1 MNRNIFLLAIAALA
15 LFTGA
20 ASSLAQSTTTVTA
33 TTDNGEIDGNVSWS
47 WTGDCNPLDGSTSE
61 VDISVGGY
69 FSYQEVPNND
79 YSTSYSSYPQ
89 LFGPGSYSVTASWDG
104 FDEGE
109 DSMGN
114 SCGVSGSSGTATA
127 TVAGP
132 VASAVAIVLESSSIR
147 SGQSVNVTIDVTG
160 ANEYSTGPTPTGT
173 AVLFYQSTI
182 LKSGT
187 LKSVNSTNGAITG
200 GVTFTLSSEG
210 IAPGIYQLTAVY
222 DGDSNLTSSSSPTAT
237 LTITVGQ
244 GPSSTALGVSPIA
257 VTAGKS
263 VTLTATVTSSVSG
276 ITPTGTVNFLVG
288 TTSIGTAKLNSSGVA
303 TLTDSTAGIPP
314 GVYAVHASYGGD
326 AYDYASVSGTQNV
339 TVQAATATTLTASPM
354 TVTEGQ
360 TVDLTAAVKRSQSS
374 GEPTGTVAF
383 QFAGYTFA
391 TTSVNGS
398 GTATASISTKNL
410 GSGTYPLT
418 AIYNG
423 DTLDATSTSSTV
435 TVTVQ

>member
-1 MNRNIFLLAIAALA
+1 
-15 LFTGA
+15 
-20 ASSLAQSTTTVTA
+20 
-33 TTDNGEIDGNVSWS
+33 
-47 WTGDCNPLDGSTSE
+47 
-61 VDISVGGY
+61 
-69 FSYQEVPNND
+69 
-79 YSTSYSSYPQ
+79 
-89 LFGPGSYSVTASWDG
+89 
-104 FDEGE
+104 
-109 DSMGN
+109 
-114 SCGVSGSSGTATA
+114 
-127 TVAGP
+127 
-132 VASAVAIVLESSSIR
+132 
-147 SGQSVNVTIDVTG
+147 
-160 ANEYSTGPTPTGT
+160 
-173 AVLFYQSTI
+173 
-182 LKSGT
+182 
-187 LKSVNSTNGAITG
+187 
-200 GVTFTLSSEG
+200 
-210 IAPGIYQLTAVY
+210 
-222 DGDSNLTSSSSPTAT
+222 
-237 LTITVGQ
+237 
-244 GPSSTALGVSPIA
+244 

-398 GTATASISTKNL
+398 GVATASISTRNL

-423 DTLDATSTSSTV
+423 DTLDAASTSATV
-435 TVTVQ
+435 NVTVQ